1 MLDWLK
7 NINKEYPPFWKVY
20 LSKFESKPRRFVV
33 MSTESSGFNPAK
45 DVLYSFGAIAIVE
58 NKIVIGDNFET
69 VMLQYKFLHDQGLSN
84 DFLIKSELPKMTEPQ
99 AIEAFIN
106 YIGNAVLVGHRIH
119 LAVDL
124 INEALER
131 LYCGRLKNEALDIE
145 IMHRKLND
153 LPERPYSLDDLYK
166 FYKIPAGERIAVT
179 DDAYNLSMIFLKLKV
194 KLGIN

>member
-1 MLDWLK
+1 MLDWFK
-7 NINKEYPPFWKVY
+7 NINKEYPAFWKEY
-20 LSKFESKPRRFVV
+20 LSKFDSKPRRFVV
-33 MSTESSGFNPAK
+33 MSIESSGLNPSK
-45 DVLYSFGAIAIVE
+45 DVLYSFGAIAVTD
-58 NKIVIGDNFET
+58 NKIVIGDNFEV

-99 AIEAFIN
+99 AVEAFVN

-119 LAVDL
+119 LAVDM

-131 LYCGRLKNEALDIE
+131 LYCGRLKNEALDLE

-153 LPERPYSLDDLYK
+153 LPEKPYGLDDLYK
-166 FYKIPAGERIAVT
+166 FYKLPPGSTVVT
-179 DDAYNLSMIFLKLKV
+179 EDAYNMALMFLKLKM

>member
-7 NINKEYPPFWKVY
+7 NINKEYPVFWKEY
-20 LSKFESKPRRFVV
+20 LAKFDSKPRRFVV
-33 MSTESSGFNPAK
+33 MSSESSGTNPVK
-45 DVLYSFGAIAIVE
+45 DVLYAFGAIAVID
-58 NKIVIGDNFET
+58 NKAVISDSFEA

-106 YIGNAVLVGHRIH
+106 YIGNSVLVGHRIH
-119 LAVDL
+119 LVVDM
-124 INEALER
+124 INEALEK

-153 LPERPYSLDDLYK
+153 LPEKPYPQEDLYK
-166 FYKIPAGERIAVT
+166 FYKIPTPGVST
-179 DDAYNLSMIFLKLKV
+179 VVDDAYNLALIFLKLKA